1 MASKSA
7 QLTALVADPS
17 SHMAALVAV
26 MLRSIGIRSVEATV
40 DLPRTA
46 AELARQA
53 YGLILIDEQLGGR
66 AGFEMIR
73 KLRQIGTHPNRETPI
88 IMMAAA
94 PDAKMIAAAR
104 DAGVSEFLRKPFSA
118 EHIKLRLDVT
128 EQGPAA
134 VRRGRDLRRPRS
146 APPHRPGCR
155 RPSHRRQVV
164 HHHLSRGRRFHP
176 CHGVDLAPADA
187 CDLPAFA
194 HCLEWR
200 PDFGAPLRRI
210 AAARTERAAGGRI
223 DWRRNLTRSAHRCCV
238 VAPAWG
244 RRSAP
249 P

>member
-118 EHIKLRLDVT
+118 EHIKLRLDSLSKAPRPFVEAET
-128 EQGPAA
+128 YAGPD
-134 VRRGRDLRRPRS
+134 RR
-146 APPHRPGCR
+146 
-155 RPSHRRQVV
+155 
-164 HHHLSRGRRFHP
+164 
-176 CHGVDLAPADA
+176 
-187 CDLPAFA
+187 
-194 HCLEWR
+194 
-200 PDFGAPLRRI
+200 RRI
-210 AAARTERAAGGRI
+210 VRGAADRRTG
-223 DWRRNLTRSAHRCCV
+223 DKSSTTT
-238 VAPAWG
+238 
-244 RRSAP
+244 
-249 P
+249 